1 MTLLT
6 PSLSKKR
13 NVENI
18 LDTDQQLQ
26 KCSLPHWNFRNVNFN
41 CDFAKLVL
49 PPLSIAHHYQGRS

>member
-6 PSLSKKR
+6 PSLSKKH
-13 NVENI
+13 NVKNV

-26 KCSLPHWNFRNVNFN
+26 KCYLPYWNFRNVNFN

-49 PPLSIAHHYQGRS
+49 PPPPPGPTNE